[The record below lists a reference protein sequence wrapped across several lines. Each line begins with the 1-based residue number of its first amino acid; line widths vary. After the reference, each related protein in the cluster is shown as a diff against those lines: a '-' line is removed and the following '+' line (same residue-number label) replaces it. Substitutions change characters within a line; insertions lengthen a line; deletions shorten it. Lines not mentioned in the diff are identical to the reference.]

1 MKRRVVLALAA
12 GMALLPRFVSTQ
24 SGDAVPKG
32 TDMDAIAR
40 DPDLPN
46 GGNPEGDVTI
56 AAFSDYNCPF
66 CKATERNLD
75 RLIKDD
81 GKIRL
86 VYKDWPILSSAS
98 VYGARLAL
106 AAKYQG
112 QYVLIHSAL
121 MGIPGG
127 ESTRDQMLATV
138 RSSDVDFE
146 RLQDDLH
153 EHVGEIDAVYAR
165 NAQQVRLLHFEGTP
179 TYLISDIVYNS
190 LSYDGF
196 RSAVAAVRDPAA
208 SKRS

>member
-1 MKRRVVLALAA
+1 MKRRSFLALAA
-12 GMALLPRFVSTQ
+12 GMVLLPRLVSTQ

-32 TDMDAIAR
+32 TDMHAIAR

-46 GGNPEGDVTI
+46 AGNPAGDVSI

-75 RLIKDD
+75 RLVKDD

-86 VYKDWPILSSAS
+86 VYKDWPILSTAS

-112 QYVLIHSAL
+112 QYVSVHSAL
-121 MGIPGG
+121 MSIPGG
-127 ESTRDQMLATV
+127 ESTKEQMLATV
-138 RSSDVDFE
+138 RSLDVDFE
-146 RLQDDLH
+146 RLQDDLRAH
-153 EHVGEIDAVYAR
+153 IGEIDAVLAR
-165 NAQQVRLLHFEGTP
+165 NAQQARLLHFEGTP
-179 TYLISDIVYNS
+179 TYLIGDIVYNT

-196 RSAVAAVRDPAA
+196 RRAVAGVRDPAA